1 MINFSDIMIMFCL
14 VLGENPKRRF
24 SIDIRRDR
32 DKKVGD
38 EEIGFNKLNFGHFQ
52 KLVHAE
58 IKYTSRASDL
68 NLWKVF
74 ILTEGSNKKLKILQD
89 HAENNAEI
97 DIENQLGSVP
107 LNLNDNIKDIFAED
121 PPNKH
126 IHIIIEKPGKVL
138 VW

>member
-14 VLGENPKRRF
+14 VLGKNPKRRF
-24 SIDIRRDR
+24 SIDIRRGC

-52 KLVHAE
+52 KLVHTE
-58 IKYTSRASDL
+58 IKYTSKASDL
-68 NLWKVF
+68 DLWKVF
-74 ILTEGSNKKLKILQD
+74 IPTEGSNEKLKILQD

-97 DIENQLGSVP
+97 DIENQLGDVP
-107 LNLNDNIKDIFAED
+107 LNPDDNIKDIFAED

>member
-1 MINFSDIMIMFCL
+1 MINFSDIMIIFCL

-24 SIDIRRDR
+24 SIDIRRDS

-38 EEIGFNKLNFGHFQ
+38 VEISFDKLNFGHFQ

-58 IKYTSRASDL
+58 INSTSRASDL
-68 NLWKVF
+68 ELWNVF
-74 ILTEGSNKKLKILQD
+74 IPTKGSNEKLKILQD

-97 DIENQLGSVP
+97 DIENQLGGVLLSP
-107 LNLNDNIKDIFAED
+107 DDYIKVIFAKD
-121 PPNKH
+121 PPDKH